1 MTHDP
6 TKGCYTL
13 DTLRALNPLYDHEH
27 GLTQQDV
34 EAVNAMKKY
43 IESTRSADRPQCGD
57 RVRYVSRHGDYAGSA
72 LIAYDRNDMLTVC
85 ICPYDP
91 FASRPEFRQLKA
103 ELRLGIRQW
112 IDDNGPPGYEAKL
125 RHRVRTRKMR
135 DGEPKKTNRNK

>member
-1 MTHDP
+1 MGIPENKIRRYKIVSGLISSGVCKIASTGRTAATEDQRR
-6 TKGCYTL
+6 TVA
-13 DTLRALNPLYDHEH
+13 RAL
-27 GLTQQDV
+27 LTPC
-34 EAVNAMKKY
+34 EPIFAGYAL
-43 IESTRSADRPQCGD
+43 GD
-57 RVRYVSRHGDYAGSA
+57 D
-72 LIAYDRNDMLTVC
+72 
-85 ICPYDP
+85 

>member
-1 MTHDP
+1 MVPDKTGLLP
-6 TKGCYTL
+6 SRTPSPAPVPRTTSGSSQRRGRRPLRGLLFSKF
-13 DTLRALNPLYDHEH
+13 DTIDLILANDFPDIPEDQRRTVARAL
-27 GLTQQDV
+27 LTPC
-34 EAVNAMKKY
+34 EPIFASYAL
-43 IESTRSADRPQCGD
+43 GD
-57 RVRYVSRHGDYAGSA
+57 D
-72 LIAYDRNDMLTVC
+72 
-85 ICPYDP
+85 